1 MRRALLSR
9 TVVAASTVTVT
20 ATRNMFVFSQ
30 QSKILT
36 DNQKAL
42 NSDSNVWIEDWEVKR
57 SNINVLKNAPTTV
70 SLEKALELYNF
81 NDLENP
87 PDQLEMPVHTSY
99 STSKPYGRKLQLE
112 LSDRAVKQSYSSKL
126 WIPVGQARKQGLALR
141 QGARP
146 TVVLTGGSV
155 VLHHTSN
162 LENGE
167 VLQRSPVSGGSRR
180 VYQQS
185 SRQYQVLSEAVAI
198 NSYQTGLFFTK
209 KQYQVFGLTPIDNT
223 TPVSISIPNDKSGGL
238 TYYNLDQLLLPQ
250 VALESLNRTEP
261 SEPSF
266 LLSGEPVRNKENLP
280 QFSSNYWLSSRDAQM
295 YHFDI
300 KPSELSKGVILA
312 SRTNTIEMW
321 NAEQFTDPNA
331 AFSKAGLFVTA

>member
-1 MRRALLSR
+1 MSAR
-9 TVVAASTVTVT
+9 TCTTTSM
-20 ATRNMFVFSQ
+20 RNMFVFSQ
-30 QSKILT
+30 QSKILS
-36 DNQKAL
+36 DNQKSL
-42 NSDSNVWIEDWEVKR
+42 GSDSNVWVEDWEVKR
-57 SNINVLKNAPTTV
+57 SNIKVLKNAPTTV

-112 LSDRAVKQSYSSKL
+112 LSDCAAKKSFSSKL
-126 WIPVGQARKQGLALR
+126 WIPVGQVRKQGLIVR

-155 VLHHTSN
+155 IVHHTSN

-167 VLQRSPVSGGSRR
+167 VVQRSPVSGGSRR
-180 VYQQS
+180 IYQQT

-198 NSYQTGLFFTK
+198 NGYSTGLFFTK
-209 KQYQVFGLTPIDNT
+209 KQFQAFGLTPLDNT
-223 TPVSISIPNDKSGGL
+223 THVSVSIPNDKSGGL
-238 TYYNLDQLLLPQ
+238 MYYNLEQLLLPQ

-266 LLSGEPVRNKENLP
+266 LLSGEPVRNKDNLP
-280 QFSSNYWLSSRDAQM
+280 SYSSNYWLSSRDAQM
-295 YHFDI
+295 YHFEI
-300 KPSELSKGVILA
+300 KPTEVNKGVVLS
-312 SRTNTIEMW
+312 SRTNTIDMW

-331 AFSKAGLFVTA
+331 AFKNAGLFVSS